1 MFPRMCCLLLY
12 FEGTPCI
19 AIMHCHCAVP
29 KTGLQLLALFM
40 QRWVGW
46 VHLEGKAFSQRR
58 VHGGAPNGGGFHL
71 AACAQTVVT
80 RNLPRPMDSR
90 PQNGSAHVA
99 HRVPESGKV
108 RTHRDRPPVCP
119 ALDRP
124 HVCPALFQMLQQ
136 HCRLGRARAKRSR
149 IAVILHPNIL
159 GRWLHQQEKS
169 PPNPHQER
177 SFQ

>member
-1 MFPRMCCLLLY
+1 MYRDYALSLCSTKDWAKASTSC
-12 FEGTPCI
+12 PC
-19 AIMHCHCAVP
+19 P
-29 KTGLQLLALFM
+29 
-40 QRWVGW
+40 RWVGW

-90 PQNGSAHVA
+90 PQNGSAHVVQEISGCA

-136 HCRLGRARAKRSR
+136 HCRLGKARAKRSR